1 MLRTFATNRSTNPFY
16 ITMKIVEG
24 LLKTSDLAKR
34 NNVYNGEGRG
44 VDTVT
49 KTFPTDFNMETSLT
63 PVNPL
68 VDSREDPVRPI
79 TEIISNPAES
89 ENYFRLTILHT
100 IGIDINKLPPYI
112 QIHIPKLWIEVSVNL
127 QDLVKSRNISNTD
140 LNVAVTNE
148 LNNAGAVYPRET

>member
-49 KTFPTDFNMETSLT
+49 K
-63 PVNPL
+63 
-68 VDSREDPVRPI
+68 
-79 TEIISNPAES
+79 
-89 ENYFRLTILHT
+89 
-100 IGIDINKLPPYI
+100 
-112 QIHIPKLWIEVSVNL
+112 
-127 QDLVKSRNISNTD
+127 NIS
-140 LNVAVTNE
+140 
-148 LNNAGAVYPRET
+148 Y